1 MESLEEVQNLRR
13 TLQENIIQMSG
24 LQREN
29 ANKSPGAGP
38 EAARA
43 QAHSALSASPQMLGL
58 GKLKFPSRGGSPC
71 ERRSLLGPRITGEG
85 DQESSRE
92 SKTAAGG
99 GAADLPIF
107 GAGWSTRPLKVLKEK
122 VPGRSQAASALGHR
136 HKSRTIDQRQLRTI
150 DHQSIKID
158 NSPDNEGR

>member
-58 GKLKFPSRGGSPC
+58 GKFPSRGGSPC

>member
-58 GKLKFPSRGGSPC
+58 GKFSSRGGSPC

-136 HKSRTIDQRQLRTI
+136 HKSRAIDQRQLRTI